1 MKIGPRPKFFF
12 KLAISLGLVIYLAVS
27 ISWRQVWD
35 SLLGA
40 KPGWIALGYL
50 LGVGILYLQAW
61 RWKILLRIPGLPV
74 HKYLHFIYV
83 GMFYRIILPGSLSAD
98 MLKVVLFG
106 KKYNKP
112 LHESSVIFFSQF
124 LGLALQGAIGLVGLF
139 YFGAPLLEVI
149 EKAELS
155 WRKLALLGGAGA
167 ALLIAIPFVPA
178 FRAFL
183 ARLFQ
188 AMRTAIGVPGVLAR
202 VLWVTLGI
210 QILMIGSAFC
220 IFWGVG
226 VEIPVLFLCFQMA
239 LANALVA
246 LPISISGLGVVEYL
260 NIFLIQNTLG
270 TPAAQI
276 IAVSVVSYSLMIIN
290 AMIGGA
296 WILWR
301 NLTVGGGTT
310 DRVRPEPLEPTP
322 SDKPRT

>member
-1 MKIGPRPKFFF
+1 MKIGPRPKFLF
-12 KLAISLGLVIYLAVS
+12 KLGISLGLVIYLAVS

-35 SLLGA
+35 SLLAA

-50 LGVGILYLQAW
+50 QGVGILYLQAW
-61 RWKILLRIPGLPV
+61 RWKILLRIPGLTV
-74 HKYLHFIYV
+74 SKYLHFIYV
-83 GMFYRIILPGSLSAD
+83 GMFYRVILPGSLSAD

-155 WRKLALLGGAGA
+155 WRKLALLGGACA
-167 ALLIAIPFVPA
+167 ALLFAIPFVPA

-183 ARLFQ
+183 TRLLQ

-260 NIFLIQNTLG
+260 NIFLIQNTFG

-276 IAVSVVSYSLMIIN
+276 IAVSVVSYSLMIVN

-301 NLTVGGGTT
+301 NLTAGGGTT
-310 DRVRPEPLEPTP
+310 DRVRPEPTP